1 MSGGVLF
8 WVQHLLGSGH
18 LRRTAAIAHA
28 TAALGVRCVVAS
40 GGLPLSNLDLGEAR
54 LVQLPP
60 LRAADAGF
68 RAMVDGEGRPADDA
82 LMARR
87 RAMLEALVA
96 EEAPA
101 VVVTETFPFGRR
113 SLRAEVLALLDAAG
127 RLGRPPLVV
136 ASVRDIL
143 QRESRPDRIATMI
156 ETAQQRYDA
165 VLVHGDPA
173 LVRLDVSFPAAALLG
188 ERVIHTGYVADTRK
202 ALRAADAAGRDEVIV
217 SVGGGLVGRNL
228 LQAAAAARP
237 LSRLTAGRTWRL
249 LLGEAGLAEGIDQA
263 PGLAIEPNRADFAF
277 LLANCAVSVSQAGYN
292 TATDLF
298 VAGARAV
305 LVPYGAEG
313 ETEQGER
320 AQIMAEHGLAV
331 VLTEDRLDP
340 AALAAAVDRALELPP
355 PPAATIDLSGAPTS
369 ARLLAGWAAHG

>member
-28 TAALGVRCVVAS
+28 TAAVGVRCVVAS
-40 GGLPLSNLDLGEAR
+40 GGLPLSHLDLGEAR

-68 RAMVDGEGRPADDA
+68 RAMVDGEGLPADDA

-96 EEAPA
+96 EQAPA

-217 SVGGGLVGRNL
+217 SVGGGLVGRHL
-228 LQAAAAARP
+228 LQAAARAGLGLPPRRRVGGAKVQRHVVQQHVGRDGSQRRKVAQLLNTSTHAFAAR
-237 LSRLTAGRTWRL
+237 
-249 LLGEAGLAEGIDQA
+249 LA
-263 PGLAIEPNRADFAF
+263 LKFKRKKVFN
-277 LLANCAVSVSQAGYN
+277 
-292 TATDLF
+292 
-298 VAGARAV
+298 
-305 LVPYGAEG
+305 
-313 ETEQGER
+313 
-320 AQIMAEHGLAV
+320 
-331 VLTEDRLDP
+331 
-340 AALAAAVDRALELPP
+340 
-355 PPAATIDLSGAPTS
+355 
-369 ARLLAGWAAHG
+369 